1 MTTANIGGVPPHA
14 NPAVRTKQAV
24 ENKPEGG
31 KKTVNDVL
39 ASLREMMPGW
49 TISTSSADWGEGFRN
64 IQIDREILQRMAD
77 DPREMEKY
85 KSMILDLENAVPEL
99 EKWQQENP
107 GQSLIFELFLD
118 AEGKTTSLSI
128 VKMLLGVE
136 TRTTFELSGDRLS
149 WAELLSQK
157 LEALNK
163 GQVED
168 INGTRS
174 WIT

>member
-1 MTTANIGGVPPHA
+1 MTMANIGGIPPHA
-14 NPAVRTKQAV
+14 SSNVKAKQAV

-99 EKWQQENP
+99 EKWEQENP
-107 GQSLIFELFLD
+107 GQSMIFELFLNS
-118 AEGKTTSLSI
+118 EGNMTSMSI
-128 VKMLLGVE
+128 VKTLLGVE
-136 TRTTFELSGDRLS
+136 TRTTFDLSGEHLS
-149 WAELLSQK
+149 WTELIRQK
-157 LEALNK
+157 LEALNQ

-168 INGTRS
+168 LTGTRS